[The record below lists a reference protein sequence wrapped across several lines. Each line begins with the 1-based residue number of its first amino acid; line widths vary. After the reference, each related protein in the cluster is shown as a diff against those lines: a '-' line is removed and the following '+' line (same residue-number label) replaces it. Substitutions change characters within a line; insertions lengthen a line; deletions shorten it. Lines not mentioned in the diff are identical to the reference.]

1 MKAVLTLFI
10 LTSALSTCTPQKA
23 STMPS
28 GPMTSK
34 PVDLHTSQNSLDWA
48 GICEGVLP
56 CANCPG
62 IKTRLTLN
70 NDNTFERV
78 GQYLGRQGAAQKV
91 RGRFTWQASGN
102 AITLD
107 EHGGGQQL
115 SVGEGRLSL
124 LYPSGGREGAPA
136 FNPVLRLVHQT
147 PEKNGLAQTLERYRW
162 TLESATDSRNRRI
175 AMLPPSKD
183 QPVVLSFSG
192 NRLSLQGP
200 CNRMMGDYEVS
211 APMQLTV
218 RGGPASTMMGC
229 DPALMKADT
238 VLAGILAKPL
248 HVEIDN
254 GQSPR
259 LRLRSAASDTL
270 TFTGEAT
277 PEALYGPGTTIFLEI
292 APKHIACEHP
302 PAPDNN
308 CLQVRERHY
317 DEQGLSV
324 GTPEEW
330 RPLYEKIQN
339 FTHKEGVRNVVRIK
353 RFDRNPTD
361 AGAPSTLYVLDIVI
375 ESELVTR

>member
-1 MKAVLTLFI
+1 
-10 LTSALSTCTPQKA
+10 
-23 STMPS
+23 MPS
-28 GPMTSK
+28 GPTTSK

-48 GICEGVLP
+48 GIYEGVLP
-56 CANCPG
+56 CADCPG
-62 IKTRLTLN
+62 IRTTLTLI
-70 NDNTFERV
+70 NDNTFERI
-78 GQYLGRQGAAQKV
+78 GQYPGRQDAGQTV
-91 RGRFTWQASGN
+91 RGRFTWQSSGN
-102 AITLD
+102 PITLD
-107 EHGGGQQL
+107 EHGGGQQY

-124 LYPSGGREGAPA
+124 LNPSGGREGEAA
-136 FNPVLRLVHQT
+136 SNPVLRLVHQT
-147 PEKNGLAQTLERYRW
+147 TEKNGLAQTLERYRW
-162 TLESATDSRNRRI
+162 TLESATDSRNQRI

-200 CNRMMGDYEVS
+200 CNRMMGSYEVTAS
-211 APMQLTV
+211 MQLTV

-248 HVEIDN
+248 HIEIDN
-254 GQSPR
+254 NQSPH
-259 LRLRSAASDTL
+259 LRLRSAANDTL

-292 APKHIACEHP
+292 APKPVACEHP
-302 PAPDNN
+302 PASETR
-308 CLQVRERHY
+308 CLQVRERHF

-330 RPLYEKIQN
+330 RPLYENIQG
-339 FTHKEGVRNVVRIK
+339 FTHKEGVRNVIRVK

-361 AGAPSTLYVLDIVI
+361 ASTPSTLYVLDLIV
-375 ESELVTR
+375 ESELVTP